1 MHQGLCKISKLSSGM
16 RASKIASSGILK
28 EITIDPYAFLLAIL

>member
-1 MHQGLCKISKLSSGM
+1 M

-28 EITIDPYAFLLAIL
+28 EITIETWEQYAFLLAIL